1 MLEVKWSAS
10 KVVIIR
16 SVMTVALVT
25 ASAVDRPE
33 VQGHYLLTLLERAA
47 SKGFAVQLYEEWI
60 IQELA
65 SRGLF
70 GEHVLEEMTP
80 AMCVPL
86 QVIVMVCVWRHG
98 DGLDWMLNLRVTRL

>member
-33 VQGHYLLTLLERAA
+33 VHGHHLLTLLERGA
-47 SKGFAVQLYEEWI
+47 SKCLAVQLYEEWI
-60 IQELA
+60 MNDVG

-70 GEHVLEEMTP
+70 GEHV
-80 AMCVPL
+80 VS
-86 QVIVMVCVWRHG
+86 R
-98 DGLDWMLNLRVTRL
+98 